1 MSVPGF
7 GRFSDHQ
14 RKRRRSLYRD
24 GFMTAR
30 KRRPWRPGQR
40 ATFKS
45 NVIGCNG
52 VGSLSN
58 ALKGLMRVIGQG
70 LEINFIGNSWQ
81 FFSLMTRLIYS
92 VADLSLLPV
101 HRMK

>member
-1 MSVPGF
+1 MA
-7 GRFSDHQ
+7 
-14 RKRRRSLYRD
+14 RREEEEGVGGGD
-24 GFMTAR
+24 GPDITAPR
-30 KRRPWRPGQR
+30 Y

-70 LEINFIGNSWQ
+70 LEINFIGIASN
-81 FFSLMTRLIYS
+81 FS
-92 VADLSLLPV
+92 V
-101 HRMK
+101 